1 VQEIDRILVN
11 FLQIFSAM
19 HPKLQETETQYDL
32 FKISLADLLN
42 PRHELFVLA
51 NQIDWAALDQAFG
64 EFFVDGKGAPAL
76 STRLIA
82 GLHYLKHAFGHSDEE
97 VVTLWVENAYWQ
109 YLCGEHFFQHSPP
122 CHPTS
127 LTKWRNRIGESG
139 CEWLL
144 SMTIQAGVATKAVNP
159 NDFQSVTVDSTV
171 QEKAVSYP
179 TDGKLYERCRQHL
192 VRLSRR
198 YRIKLRQ
205 NYNRKAPYLL
215 LMANRYHSAK
225 QMKRKHK
232 ALKQLKTLVG
242 RVQRDIERQLPA
254 QPEAVRSAFDKT
266 LAKTR
271 RILSQQRQDKN
282 KLYSFHAPEVE
293 CIAKGKAHKKYEFG
307 VKVGIT
313 VTNKSNFVLGAR
325 SFPGNPYDGHTLES
339 CLEQAEILSGI
350 RAKEVFVDL
359 GYRGVDVPNVTIYK
373 ARQKRGINTRRL
385 KRALKRRNAIE
396 PVIGHLKNDGLLR
409 RNYLK
414 GEIGDAMH
422 AILCGAGHNIR
433 LILRQLRIFL
443 PWLWRDLSGW
453 FVSEVN
459 PLEEMTIGR
468 EIVF

>member
-1 VQEIDRILVN
+1 
-11 FLQIFSAM
+11 M
-19 HPKLQETETQYDL
+19 HPKRQETETQYDL
-32 FKISLADLLN
+32 FKIVLADLLN
-42 PRHELFVLA
+42 PRHELVLLA
-51 NQIDWAALDQAFG
+51 GNIDWQALDTAFG
-64 EFFVDGKGAPAL
+64 EFFTDGKGVPAL
-76 STRLIA
+76 PTRLVA

-97 VVTLWVENAYWQ
+97 VVALWVENPYWQ
-109 YLCGEHFFQHSPP
+109 YLCGERFFQHRPP

-127 LTKWRNRIGESG
+127 LTKWRNRIGEAG

-144 SMTIQAGVATKAVNP
+144 SMTIQAGVDTKTVNP

-171 QEKAVSYP
+171 QEKAVTYP

-205 NYNRKAPYLL
+205 NYSRKAPYLL
-215 LMANRYHSAK
+215 LMANRYHSAT
-225 QMKRKHK
+225 QMKRKRK

-242 RVQRDIERQLPA
+242 RVQRDIERQLQA
-254 QPEAVRSAFDKT
+254 QPEEVKLAFEET
-266 LAKTR
+266 LEKTR
-271 RILSQQRQDKN
+271 RILSQQRQDKD

-339 CLEQAEILSGI
+339 CLEQAEILSGT

-359 GYRGVDVPNVTIYK
+359 GYRGVGVPNVTIYK

-396 PVIGHLKNDGLLR
+396 PVIGHLKNDVLLR

-414 GEIGDAMH
+414 GELGDAMH

-443 PWLWRDLSGW
+443 SWLWQALSGG
-453 FVSEVN
+453 FAV
-459 PLEEMTIGR
+459 
-468 EIVF
+468 EINLLANKPA

>member
-1 VQEIDRILVN
+1 
-11 FLQIFSAM
+11 M
-19 HPKLQETETQYDL
+19 PPKRQETVIQNDL
-32 FKISLADLLN
+32 FKIALADLLN
-42 PRHELFVLA
+42 PRHELVLLA
-51 NQIDWAALDQAFG
+51 RKVDWQALDKAFG
-64 EFFVDGKGAPAL
+64 EFFDGDKGAPAL
-76 STRLIA
+76 PTRLIA

-97 VVTLWVENAYWQ
+97 VVALWVENPYWQ
-109 YLCGEHFFQHSPP
+109 YLCGERFFQHRLP

-127 LTKWRNRIGESG
+127 LTKWRNRIGEAG

-144 SMTIQAGVATKAVNP
+144 SMTIQAGVDTKTVNRD
-159 NDFQSVTVDSTV
+159 DFKSVTIDTTV
-171 QEKAVSYP
+171 QEKAVTYP

-192 VRLSRR
+192 VRLVDGHG
-198 YRIKLRQ
+198 IKLRQ

-215 LMANRYHSAK
+215 LMANRYHGAK

-242 RVQRDIERQLPA
+242 RVQRDIERQLPS
-254 QPEAVRSAFDKT
+254 QPPAVQVAFQET
-266 LAKTR
+266 LEKTR
-271 RILSQQRQDKN
+271 RILNQQRQDKD

-325 SFPGNPYDGHTLES
+325 SFPGNPYDGHTFES
-339 CLEQAEILSGI
+339 CLEQAEIVSGI
-350 RAKEVFVDL
+350 RAKEAFVDL
-359 GYRGVDVPNVTIYK
+359 GYRGVMASNVSIYK

-414 GEIGDAMH
+414 GELGDAMH

-433 LILRQLRIFL
+433 LILRQLRFFL
-443 PWLWRDLSGW
+443 PWPCRALSGW
-453 FVSEVN
+453 FALEIN
-459 PLEEMTIGR
+459 PLAKT
-468 EIVF
+468 VT

>member
-1 VQEIDRILVN
+1 
-11 FLQIFSAM
+11 M